1 MGRHLLSLE
10 VSSCGVLDAA
20 STFHV
25 DLLKGRL
32 AEHKTVAGF
41 QVRSA
46 AGLVTTRTLTLD
58 FSVLSQDEPLPAA
71 SPAAATHNKRRFSVS
86 SAPPP
91 IAEVYD
97 RVGPLAPFVEVFVVR
112 IEGRNVHRDSRD
124 RLQLWLNSVPACNEL
139 LVVMA
144 HSHATSRKD
153 TEKARKEMLVDCEGR
168 HRIRDRILH
177 LVLDADSHKDSQELW
192 GAFGARLR
200 DCLQVNIEQRLELL
214 QLSLLHECRTY
225 RVNHRWAVRLL
236 NCLSTFTPIASCLET
251 VENDRVTSLASNF
264 ERHCLLLQW
273 VDAFACL
280 SSQLGFV
287 WESVL
292 IKMLM
297 APGLPA
303 DDITL
308 CQVGPPP
315 TQPDAMCAVWKQLR
329 SDESDPAD
337 FSFPPS
343 RAGLLTLADSVLDVT
358 QPVTPVANYFQ
369 WRLLTHWKA
378 TCELGKPC
386 SDGVVSAP
394 LFKEALPAKQHAGR
408 LLYLAEARLSFLAGL
423 ELDLQSTDPPEEAY
437 YLFIVL
443 KVVLLLD
450 AVHTIQ
456 DRLLAYREQDQD
468 DGTSGRPAPPATM
481 LSGHSLTLETTR
493 ETSRHAKSAEKVR
506 GTRVYSLAVC
516 RCLSACIQSW
526 SQLEHLRSPTPP
538 ENSVEIRPPRTKCT
552 LEEALS
558 LSQDPTSRTK
568 FLEFLRT
575 QLKLYADH
583 ANLCR
588 TSHML
593 LLQYGVSCPS
603 TPVVKPGQGWE
614 RVQRVESRKAQKSEG
629 ASDRLKL
636 ALLTEIAH
644 ERRDPS
650 DLPPELKHE
659 WKVDLD
665 AVVEWYAE
673 PMDVL
678 DEKDV
683 GLAPQTPVPCDK
695 GTRTVRFIGSKDTDS
710 VIAGFHSGCVP
721 AFSPLLSELQ
731 HRLIK
736 RARVP
741 YALYKA
747 ERVQDADVYLPAE
760 SCGEGAA
767 KLGCRPL
774 YDWS

>member
-1 MGRHLLSLE
+1 M
-10 VSSCGVLDAA
+10 
-20 STFHV
+20 
-25 DLLKGRL
+25 DLLKVRL
-32 AEHKTVAGF
+32 AEHSTVAGF
-41 QVRSA
+41 HVRSA

-58 FSVLSQDEPLPAA
+58 FSVLSQDEPLPPA
-71 SPAAATHNKRRFSVS
+71 SPVAATHNKRRFSVS

-112 IEGRNVHRDSRD
+112 IEGKKVHNDSRA

-144 HSHATSRKD
+144 HGSATSRKD

-177 LVLDADSHKDSQELW
+177 LVLDVDSHKDSHQLW

-214 QLSLLHECRTY
+214 QLSLQHECRTY

-236 NCLSTFTPIASCLET
+236 NCLSTLTPIASCLET
-251 VENDRVTSLASNF
+251 GENDRVTSLASNF

-292 IKMLM
+292 IKLLM

-308 CQVGPPP
+308 RHVGPPL

-337 FSFPPS
+337 FSFPSS
-343 RAGLLTLADSVLDVT
+343 RDGLLALADSVLDVT
-358 QPVTPVANYFQ
+358 LPVTPVANYFQ

-378 TCELGKPC
+378 TCDLGKPC
-386 SDGVVSAP
+386 SGGTVSAP
-394 LFKEALPAKQHAGR
+394 LFKEALPDKQHAGR
-408 LLYLAEARLSFLAGL
+408 LLYIAEARLSFLAGL
-423 ELDLQSTDPPEEAY
+423 ELDLRNTDPPEEAY
-437 YLFIVL
+437 YIFIVL
-443 KVVLLLD
+443 KVVMLLD
-450 AVHTIQ
+450 AVHTMQ

-468 DGTSGRPAPPATM
+468 DGTPGKPAPPTTM

-493 ETSRHAKSAEKVR
+493 ETTRHAKPAEKVR

-526 SQLEHLRSPTPP
+526 SQLERLRRPAAT
-538 ENSVEIRPPRTKCT
+538 ETSVEVRPPRTKCT
-552 LEEALS
+552 LAEALS
-558 LSQDPTSRTK
+558 LSQDPTSRVE

-593 LLQYGVSCPS
+593 LLQYGVTCPS

-614 RVQRVESRKAQKSEG
+614 RVQRVESRKIQASEG

-644 ERRDPS
+644 GRRDPDQVPS
-650 DLPPELKHE
+650 ELKHE

-665 AVVEWYAE
+665 TVVEWYAE

-678 DEKDV
+678 EEKDV
-683 GLAPQTPVPCDK
+683 GLVPQTPVPCDK

-710 VIAGFHSGCVP
+710 VIASFHPGCVP

-747 ERVQDADVYLPAE
+747 ERVQDADVYLPSE
-760 SCGEGAA
+760 YCGEEPAR
-767 KLGCRPL
+767 LECRPL
-774 YDWS
+774 HDRS